1 MPTERVKV
9 YEEKKKAMPFWYWLL
24 PLLLLLAILAYFL
37 TRHHDE
43 PVATTQEPVVTA
55 PVTPP
60 NLEAIH
66 FDTDSAALTPAAQA
80 TLTQAAAAMKQ
91 QPNLHLRVEGFTD
104 STGNPGHNDVLSQ
117 QRTAAVEKFLVG
129 QGIPQSRLTGAG
141 FGQVKPVAPNSTESG
156 KADNRRVELFQ
167 QQ

>member
-9 YEEKKKAMPFWYWLL
+9 YEEKKKAMPLWYWLL
-24 PLLLLLAILAYFL
+24 PLLLLLAILAYYF

-60 NLEAIH
+60 NLDAIH

-104 STGNPGHNDVLSQ
+104 STGNPEHNDALSQ